1 MNHKIFLALA
11 LCGLLAAC
19 NKAEETAPAADSAAP
34 AAEAT
39 TEAAPAEGMS
49 EAAPAAEAAPAE
61 TAAADLPK
69 ECSDYISRAEA
80 CFAKA
85 APDAAAMM
93 KTSFDATVAEWKN
106 AVDKS
111 SLGEA
116 CKQMNDMFAQTA
128 AALSC
133 E

>member
-1 MNHKIFLALA
+1 MSKKILFALA
-11 LCGLLAAC
+11 FCVALTAC
-19 NKAEETAPAADSAAP
+19 NKQEE
-34 AAEAT
+34 
-39 TEAAPAEGMS
+39 APAEAVAPAVEAS
-49 EAAPAAEAAPAE
+49 EAAPAAEAAG
-61 TAAADLPK
+61 TDVAAAEAAPATDLPQA
-69 ECSDYISRAEA
+69 CADYIARAEA

-93 KTSFDATVAEWKN
+93 KTSFDATVTEWKN